1 MDQGGFSIPWKDLVT
16 VVKSKLW
23 AEMTAMT
30 KCFWSMC
37 LEFYHDDYYS
47 ISWYLDDMSCN
58 WLTRYVLTHLSFAR
72 GKKHCAT
79 WGCNM
84 LLNGAKKHQ
93 RTTDEV
99 FWDYLEACLPMT
111 MVSICSWGSPNWY
124 PKTNPC
130 SWAHFKLS
138 WPVSTNWIKLT
149 GHLLTQFNPA
159 IMKIAQ
165 LAVVS
170 F

>member
-1 MDQGGFSIPWKDLVT
+1 MTGWFLTILKNISQWEGLSQILWKKMFQTTNQMIFTWYDLICLATGWHAMCWPICHFQG
-16 VVKSKLW
+16 
-23 AEMTAMT
+23 EQ
-30 KCFWSMC
+30 
-37 LEFYHDDYYS
+37 
-47 ISWYLDDMSCN
+47 
-58 WLTRYVLTHLSFAR
+58 
-72 GKKHCAT
+72 KHCAT

-99 FWDYLEACLPMT
+99 FWDYWEACLPMT

-165 LAVVS
+165 LAVAS